1 MDDREHVQK
10 VAKAITQFILKHNLP
25 FTVVPE
31 LQDLVEMG
39 FDAGSRVALET
50 AEEVFGVK
58 TPDDP
63 KLNN

>member
-1 MDDREHVQK
+1 VDDREHIQK

-25 FTVVPE
+25 LIAAME
-31 LQDLVEMG
+31 LQELVEMG

-50 AEEVFGVK
+50 AKEVFGVRA
-58 TPDDP
+58 PSDP